1 MGASLEA
8 GVIENRGIEKTSRV
22 GFRDFRSQ
30 GAVLY
35 HEERIS
41 NVSHALV
48 MPVHIVFYYHFPK
61 NFSNF
66 FGAR

>member
-30 GAVLY
+30 GAVLIQ
-35 HEERIS
+35 EERIS

-48 MPVHIVFYYHFPK
+48 MQCTKFFHYHFPK
-61 NFSNF
+61 NF
-66 FGAR
+66 